1 MDKNYDIRSFISK
14 YLKYIPRRPGAAIF
28 ADIIKFVT
36 TFIKTIIKNWRKVK
50 RIKNYVWKSNLYLYF
65 LV

>member
-28 ADIIKFVT
+28 PDIIKFVT
-36 TFIKTIIKNWRKVK
+36 TFIKTIIKN
-50 RIKNYVWKSNLYLYF
+50 
-65 LV
+65 